1 MAENDFSEGLSAR
14 VLDTVDLVVG
24 TVNDKAVRPA
34 VIAARGIVFGIVIAV
49 VGLAVAVQLGVGFI
63 RLANSYLT
71 DHHVWIAYMVL
82 GALFCGVG
90 GFLYSKRGVAPSSD
104 D

>member
-14 VLDTVDLVVG
+14 VLDTVDVVVA

-34 VIAARGIVFGIVIAV
+34 IIAARGIVFGIVIAV
-49 VGLAVAVQLGVGFI
+49 VGLAVAVLLSVGFI

-71 DHHVWIAYMVL
+71 AHHVWIAYLVL
-82 GALFCGVG
+82 GGLFCGIG
-90 GFLYSKRGVAPSSD
+90 AFLYSKRGVAPSSD